1 MKNMNVYICYFQKK
15 LEGYEF
21 PVFST
26 EFCPRNQTEWNKR
39 SSAINCNK
47 TNSYMCVPN
56 NNLNQL
62 LEFCYEMP
70 AVMIIK
76 GNRGLK
82 FKTHNRTL

>member
-21 PVFST
+21 PVFSA

-47 TNSYMCVPN
+47 TNGYMCVPN
-56 NNLNQL
+56 YHLNQL
-62 LEFCYEMP
+62 LEFCYEYH
-70 AVMIIK
+70 AIGITK

>member
-21 PVFST
+21 LVFLI
-26 EFCPRNQTEWNKR
+26 EFCLRNQIEWNKR
-39 SSAINCNK
+39 LFVINCNK
-47 TNSYMCVPN
+47 INGYMCVFN

-62 LEFCYEMP
+62 LEFCYEMF
-70 AVMIIK
+70 VIMMIK

-82 FKTHNRTL
+82 FKMYN